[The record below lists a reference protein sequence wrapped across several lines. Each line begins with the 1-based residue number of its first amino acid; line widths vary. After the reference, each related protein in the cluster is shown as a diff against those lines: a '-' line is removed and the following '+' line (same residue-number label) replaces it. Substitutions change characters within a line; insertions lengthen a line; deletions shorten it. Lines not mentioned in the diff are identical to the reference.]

1 MQMANFQ
8 KAPVSLLTNTPA
20 SLPQGVKDVIAR
32 PGTYSIFD
40 DTNYRLK
47 VPIGNTTWK
56 GEQAR
61 LIGLWGGDDA
71 GNRLDVTAD
80 PPIVDLTLIS
90 ETPVAPHLWV
100 WLVQAA
106 DGADPGETRLLA
118 KTRFAAPGKP
128 AGTLHASPLPVT
140 VMPETANVAG
150 MPALANGAN
159 RQQTVDAIIAECHRQ
174 LVNLDTQIAYI
185 LATADHESNFTPIR
199 EKFTAAREPQRRR
212 LRYYPYYGRG
222 FVQLTH
228 EGNYSNY
235 GNRLRVDMVS
245 DPDLALQANIA
256 LFVLVHGVFNGSF
269 GTALTH
275 FVNAQHTD
283 FLHARQ
289 SVNVMDQAQHIADL
303 AQNWL
308 QVLNRRARAARAAP
322 P

>member
-1 MQMANFQ
+1 MANFQ
-8 KAPVSLLTNTPA
+8 KAPISLLTSTPA
-20 SLPQGVKDVIAR
+20 SLPQAVRDVLAR

-61 LIGLWGGDDA
+61 LIGLWGGDEA

-80 PPIVDLTLIS
+80 PPIVDVTLIS
-90 ETPVAPHLWV
+90 EAPVAPHLWA
-100 WLVQAA
+100 WLVQPG
-106 DGADPGETRLLA
+106 DGANPGETRLLA
-118 KTRFAAPGKP
+118 TTRVATPGRV
-128 AGTLHASPLPVT
+128 AGALYASPLPVT
-140 VMPETANVAG
+140 VMPEEANVAG
-150 MPALANGAN
+150 VPDFANGSN

-174 LVNLDTQIAYI
+174 RVNLDTQIAYI
-185 LATADHESNFTPIR
+185 LATAEHESNFTPLR
-199 EKFTAAREPQRRR
+199 EQVTVAREPQRRR
-212 LRYYPYYGRG
+212 LGYYPYYGRG

-228 EGNYSNY
+228 EGNYANY
-235 GNRLRVDMVS
+235 GRRLVVDMVS

-256 LFVLVHGVFNGSF
+256 LFVLVHGVINGSF

-275 FVNAQHTD
+275 FVNAQQTD
-283 FLHARQ
+283 FVHARQ
-289 SVNVMDQAQHIADL
+289 SVNGMDRSQHIADL

-308 QVLNRRARAARAAP
+308 RVLTRAAHAAP